1 MKVCTNE
8 LRLYVCMYDVFM
20 YDVFIFLI
28 KKKGKIKTNFLPPR
42 GSEEDEE
49 RDYAAK
55 EVDRDWNGISGLK
68 KVFIERLDTRSKTDY
83 HKPIIN
89 S

>member
-1 MKVCTNE
+1 M
-8 LRLYVCMYDVFM
+8 YVCMYVCIFM
-20 YDVFIFLI
+20 ELLIVLI

-68 KVFIERLDTRSKTDY
+68 KVFIERLDTRSKTGY

-89 S
+89 SIH